1 MNGSRGVQRVC
12 FPASIKKEG
21 QSKPN
26 VAAVPLQSVATSSF
40 RAVLGT
46 TDKARFVSETGL
58 GPTAT
63 SHGVKRARPDSP
75 DSSQGGVLR
84 LGTGPV
90 PTVPE
95 NEFDMPTER
104 GVTACIPYN
113 HSGARPAGTSLFLHG
128 RIEDTRVFGRAP
140 HLRYLDMEEGVRLP
154 ACIKEKIA
162 KVVCAT
168 SQKFDQYERKQ
179 PVRPDV
185 CFYDTYE
192 IPIADE
198 VVRCPVDFNGKTMTV
213 SGTFCSEAC
222 VLAYIRDGRAGP
234 RAQQHGATW
243 LTAMRRW
250 RDCLGP
256 PVVPKDD
263 FIDAALHYTVLD
275 RFGGPMNIE
284 EYRDR
289 GKPRSSYR
297 RHITYVFPEHFRI
310 VPSGYIHIRE
320 DRAQPPQQHT
330 VRAVAITSSARPA
343 APPPFQFQN
352 LNTPTQTP
360 APVVSH
366 QWWST
371 TPAVAVGPAGPA
383 TPASPFALGAAAAGV
398 GPAGPATPNFVSG
411 AVSVS
416 KRRRLRRIE
425 TSDDEKDVVPG
436 ARSTSQTSPR
446 NDYYRI
452 RRIEQAQ
459 LGRRKRHYQS
469 GDADIHYQRKAA
481 SRRRKKAVGKQA
493 SEPQG
498 LLKEF
503 FGAAD
508 GFSLGGRE

>member
-1 MNGSRGVQRVC
+1 MNGSRGAHRVC

-21 QSKPN
+21 VSKPT
-26 VAAVPLQSVATSSF
+26 VATVPLQSVATSSF

-58 GPTAT
+58 GPAALT
-63 SHGVKRARPDSP
+63 SQGVKRPRPDDHSP
-75 DSSQGGVLR
+75 EGR
-84 LGTGPV
+84 LGSGPV

-95 NEFDMPTER
+95 NVFDMPTER

-113 HSGARPAGTSLFLHG
+113 HNGARPAGTSLFLHG

-140 HLRYLDMEEGVRLP
+140 HLRYLDLEEGVRLP

-168 SQKFDQYERKQ
+168 SQKFDQHERKQ

-275 RFGGPMNIE
+275 RFGGPMSIE
-284 EYRDR
+284 EYRNR

-330 VRAVAITSSARPA
+330 VRSVAISSSSARPS
-343 APPPFQFQN
+343 APPQPQ
-352 LNTPTQTP
+352 LYTP
-360 APVVSH
+360 H
-366 QWWST
+366 QWWSSTPAAT
-371 TPAVAVGPAGPA
+371 TPAATVGPAGPA
-383 TPASPFALGAAAAGV
+383 PPASPFALGVAATGVAGS
-398 GPAGPATPNFVSG
+398 ATPNFTG
-411 AVSVS
+411 ILATPAP
-416 KRRRLRRIE
+416 KRRRLHRIE
-425 TSDDEKDVVPG
+425 TSDDEKDVVSG
-436 ARSTSQTSPR
+436 ARSAMSQTSPK

-459 LGRRKRHYQS
+459 LGRRKRHYQT
-469 GDADIHYQRKAA
+469 GDADVDYQRKAA
-481 SRRRKKAVGKQA
+481 SRRRKKAVGKQS

-498 LLKEF
+498 LLKQF